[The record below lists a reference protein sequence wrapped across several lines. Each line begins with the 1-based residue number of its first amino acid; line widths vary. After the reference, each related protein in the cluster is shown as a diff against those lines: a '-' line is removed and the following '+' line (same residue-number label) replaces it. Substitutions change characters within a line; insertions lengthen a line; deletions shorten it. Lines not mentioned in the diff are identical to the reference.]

1 MRLNARLLLSTTKP
15 VTASTLFR
23 NMSSPK
29 PLSPVRVAIVDD
41 YLSTSKEHFAHI
53 PSSQALITT
62 FTDSLPPYSHPS
74 TTDGQRHALVDR
86 LKPFTV
92 IVSMRE
98 RTPLPADLLKQ
109 LANLKLLLA
118 TGTQFQTFDLQAA
131 KDLGIA
137 VHSARG
143 RGRSDK
149 PAPPKSGDITK
160 GGAHPTTQH
169 TWAMILALARNVAK
183 DDAVLKAGGWQTDL
197 AIGLTGKTLGIVG
210 LGRLGAAVARVGV
223 LAWGMR
229 VVCWSASLTQEKA
242 NQAAQE
248 LGLPVDQG
256 GEKTFKAVEKDKL
269 FQMADVVSVHYVLS
283 ERSKGVVGRKELE
296 AMRTSALFVNT
307 SRGPLAD
314 EEALL
319 DTLEKGKIKGAAL
332 DVFDIEPL
340 PKESPWRKTKWGEEG
355 RSNVLLT
362 PHMGY
367 VEEGN
372 MHTWYDEQA
381 EMLEWWLEG
390 KELPNRLA

>member
-1 MRLNARLLLSTTKP
+1 
-15 VTASTLFR
+15 
-23 NMSSPK
+23 MSSLK

-53 PSSQALITT
+53 PSSQVEIKT

-74 TTDGQRHALVDR
+74 TTDAQRHALVER
-86 LKPFTV
+86 LKSFTV
-92 IVSMRE
+92 IASMRE
-98 RTPLPADLLKQ
+98 RTPFPADLLKQ
-109 LANLKLLLA
+109 LPNLKLLLA

-131 KDLGIA
+131 KTLGIA

-149 PAPPKSGDITK
+149 PAPPKSRDITK

-183 DDAVLKAGGWQTDL
+183 DDAVVKAGGWQTDL
-197 AIGLTGKTLGIVG
+197 AIGLTGKTLGVVG

-242 NQAAQE
+242 DQAAQE

-256 GEKTFKAVEKDKL
+256 GEKTFQAVEKDEL
-269 FQMADVVSVHYVLS
+269 FRTADVVSLHYVLS
-283 ERSKGVVGRKELE
+283 ERSKGVVGQKELA
-296 AMRTSALFVNT
+296 AMKASALFVNS

-319 DTLEKGKIKGAAL
+319 DTLERGKIKGAAL

-340 PKESPWRKTKWGEEG
+340 PKESPWRVTKWGDEG

-381 EMLEWWLEG
+381 EMLEWWLQG
-390 KELPNRLA
+390 KEIPNGIA